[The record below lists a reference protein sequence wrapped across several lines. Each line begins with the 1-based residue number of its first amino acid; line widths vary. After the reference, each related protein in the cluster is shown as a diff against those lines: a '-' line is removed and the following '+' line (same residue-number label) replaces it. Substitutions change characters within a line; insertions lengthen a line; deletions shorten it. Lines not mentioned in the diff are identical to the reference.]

1 MRIKKGDTV
10 AIIAGSSRGKR
21 GKVLSVDRAED
32 RIVVEGVNL
41 IKKHRKPRNEGEKGE
56 VVTLPRGINISNVA
70 LVCASC
76 GKPVRVGARMDG
88 ETKVR
93 YCKNCD
99 APLGK

>member
-1 MRIKKGDTV
+1 MHIKKGDTV
-10 AIIAGSSRGKR
+10 AIITGSSRGKR
-21 GKVLSVDRAED
+21 GKVLSVDHVGS
-32 RIVVEGVNL
+32 RIIVEGANL

-56 VVTLPRGINISNVA
+56 VVTLPRGIDISNVA

-76 GKPVRVGARMDG
+76 GKPVRFGSRMDG